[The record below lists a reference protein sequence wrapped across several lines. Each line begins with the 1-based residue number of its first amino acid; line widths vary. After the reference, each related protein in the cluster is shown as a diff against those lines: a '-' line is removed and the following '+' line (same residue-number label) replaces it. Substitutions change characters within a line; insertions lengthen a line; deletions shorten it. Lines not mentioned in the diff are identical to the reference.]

1 MAGGGRGGT
10 CCCCRGNGMWGRR
23 GMLWLS
29 WEWNGGIC
37 FPGQGQ
43 GPAAAQ
49 PTMELLIPFHF
60 STIIYLSSLV
70 SFLCGWL
77 ALHIALLFLSSTS
90 ILFLLALVT
99 LVLLSIAGLGLLQ
112 IAVARQD
119 KVKKVLISTARQRC
133 RCGCHHQSQSQVLCC
148 PHCKRSMEFH
158 QYCLRP
164 KKHTSSNNM
173 CCVCLFVMVTT
184 GYVMAVLLSCFI
196 YLVPI
201 PLWSINTATIC
212 TIMMIL
218 LATVCLNL
226 IKPWVPCIFQAQH
239 TLRCQPLSRLGTGDP
254 GATRV
259 CAHPSPPVTLLHTGC
274 YHGQNLAGRAGANS
288 SCRG

>member
-1 MAGGGRGGT
+1 
-10 CCCCRGNGMWGRR
+10 
-23 GMLWLS
+23 
-29 WEWNGGIC
+29 
-37 FPGQGQ
+37 
-43 GPAAAQ
+43 
-49 PTMELLIPFHF
+49 MELLIPFHF

-212 TIMMIL
+212 TPS
-218 LATVCLNL
+218 AST
-226 IKPWVPCIFQAQH
+226 QA
-239 TLRCQPLSRLGTGDP
+239 LSSSTSSM
-254 GATRV
+254 AVTYRV
-259 CAHPSPPVTLLHTGC
+259 TAVSPVTGITTPVVDGAGEWRALALEPGSNLLWQTERGVYEHILPESRFTGV
-274 YHGQNLAGRAGANS
+274 LS
-288 SCRG
+288 PDSCIEFQI

>member
-1 MAGGGRGGT
+1 MTLEGRAGPTLSTPAQHPGLLGKNQSPSLGRGTAGW
-10 CCCCRGNGMWGRR
+10 RGHTG
-23 GMLWLS
+23 
-29 WEWNGGIC
+29 
-37 FPGQGQ
+37 
-43 GPAAAQ
+43 
-49 PTMELLIPFHF
+49 
-60 STIIYLSSLV
+60 
-70 SFLCGWL
+70 CGWL

-90 ILFLLALVT
+90 ILFLLALVI

-239 TLRCQPLSRLGTGDP
+239 TLRCQAATMAKTWQDGQEPTAAAGADLGGHGGLPADHHQLP
-254 GATRV
+254 
-259 CAHPSPPVTLLHTGC
+259 
-274 YHGQNLAGRAGANS
+274 HGQDTTGKENPHLKPW
-288 SCRG
+288 